1 MPEIR
6 TRRRNDEAMPDDG
19 TRILI
24 TRFRPRGLAKA
35 NETWDEWIPQLAPS
49 AELVKRFYGKT
60 GTALLWNS
68 YRKLYLEEMRNQT
81 MLIDQLAERVRS
93 GEAITLLCS
102 SACERE
108 ARCHRSLLRELIEKR
123 LSA

>member
-1 MPEIR
+1 MPDIR
-6 TRRRNDEAMPDDG
+6 TRRWNDEALPDDG

-35 NETWDEWIPQLAPS
+35 NETWVEWIPQLAPS
-49 AELVKRFYGKT
+49 KELVAQYYGKT
-60 GTALLWNS
+60 GTNVLWNT

-93 GEAITLLCS
+93 GETITLLCS